1 MQNIKHVGR
10 AIDTGRKCLI
20 AYRTIPNDAYNCLII
35 PTDKL
40 EGEQHDSLIGI
51 VESNAGQSAYELA
64 EVLARNLFSD
74 GSNMLSSLHR
84 RGLLVKMPTDKIEMI
99 PNTQSRINLAELNQ
113 NIAEQKGVSV
123 QDLALQDSTKVVTS
137 SKELPPVQD
146 DQATNSDKQ
155 LSPEDLA
162 KKYRSE
168 ADKLS
173 KQAAEL
179 RRKADDLIPTKRV
192 LKSK

>member
-1 MQNIKHVGR
+1 
-10 AIDTGRKCLI
+10 
-20 AYRTIPNDAYNCLII
+20 
-35 PTDKL
+35 
-40 EGEQHDSLIGI
+40 
-51 VESNAGQSAYELA
+51 
-64 EVLARNLFSD
+64 
-74 GSNMLSSLHR
+74 
-84 RGLLVKMPTDKIEMI
+84 MPTDKIEMI

-123 QDLALQDSTKVVTS
+123 QDLALQDSTKVDTS

-179 RRKADDLIPTKRV
+179 RRKAEDLIPTKRV